1 MEFAD
6 LDEKLPTGEQDFVT
20 LRQKGMV
27 YVDKTRFVYQ
37 IARKR
42 RPIIITRPRLCGKST
57 LQSTL
62 EELFLH
68 GVAPY
73 DGHDS
78 YFKGLAIEE
87 LWQDQGKYLVLRL
100 NFDELTCNCAT
111 AAEFKLRVL
120 DAVSAFCRAHELSLP
135 NKELKLGRLFRAMLK
150 QLNNQSLVLLVDE
163 YDAPVLQYASAP
175 AELAACAELLRTLF
189 GSVKIHCDKFRCA
202 FFTGITRYQDLGI
215 GTADNNLTDWT
226 NDAALAACCGY
237 TRDEL
242 KQYFADHLRYAASI
256 HAGCA
261 PEKIGKAQIEALLDQ
276 MAAWYGGYS
285 FDGSPHHKVFSPWAV
300 LQFFKDDGATLQERW
315 SLETDL
321 GLQQLLTHALARLD
335 LKQLQAKLVA
345 GDIAVSKDLLVK
357 SAPFNPEAN
366 PYALLC
372 QVGFL
377 TLREP
382 FSADS
387 YVHLTC
393 PNEESRRAL
402 SRMVARQ
409 PCHQ

>member
-1 MEFAD
+1 
-6 LDEKLPTGEQDFVT
+6 
-20 LRQKGMV
+20 
-27 YVDKTRFVYQ
+27 
-37 IARKR
+37 
-42 RPIIITRPRLCGKST
+42 
-57 LQSTL
+57 
-62 EELFLH
+62 
-68 GVAPY
+68 
-73 DGHDS
+73 
-78 YFKGLAIEE
+78 
-87 LWQDQGKYLVLRL
+87 
-100 NFDELTCNCAT
+100 
-111 AAEFKLRVL
+111 
-120 DAVSAFCRAHELSLP
+120 
-135 NKELKLGRLFRAMLK
+135 
-150 QLNNQSLVLLVDE
+150 
-163 YDAPVLQYASAP
+163 
-175 AELAACAELLRTLF
+175 
-189 GSVKIHCDKFRCA
+189 
-202 FFTGITRYQDLGI
+202 
-215 GTADNNLTDWT
+215 
-226 NDAALAACCGY
+226 
-237 TRDEL
+237 
-242 KQYFADHLRYAASI
+242 
-256 HAGCA
+256 
-261 PEKIGKAQIEALLDQ
+261 

>member
-1 MEFAD
+1 MESAD

-27 YVDKTRFVYQ
+27 YVDKTRFVNQ

-189 GSVKIHCDKFRCA
+189 GSVKIHCDKFRRPTVVC
-202 FFTGITRYQDLGI
+202 
-215 GTADNNLTDWT
+215 NN
-226 NDAALAACCGY
+226 C
-237 TRDEL
+237 
-242 KQYFADHLRYAASI
+242 LR
-256 HAGCA
+256 
-261 PEKIGKAQIEALLDQ
+261 
-276 MAAWYGGYS
+276 
-285 FDGSPHHKVFSPWAV
+285 
-300 LQFFKDDGATLQERW
+300 
-315 SLETDL
+315 
-321 GLQQLLTHALARLD
+321 TH
-335 LKQLQAKLVA
+335 
-345 GDIAVSKDLLVK
+345 
-357 SAPFNPEAN
+357 
-366 PYALLC
+366 
-372 QVGFL
+372 
-377 TLREP
+377 
-382 FSADS
+382 
-387 YVHLTC
+387 
-393 PNEESRRAL
+393 
-402 SRMVARQ
+402 
-409 PCHQ
+409 